1 MASDADLARQVGR
14 VQRVSAALE
23 HLRMPSKVGVPRQA
37 GRRGIQSIEIGA
49 RVIDALRQAP
59 GPQSLKELAV
69 AARIPT
75 SNCHRYLVSF
85 VRAGFVSQDPA
96 TSRYDL
102 GPGLLQAGL
111 AALSRLDAVE
121 IGTNALTR
129 LVDSTGH
136 TGLLAIWA
144 DLGPVIVRWMPG
156 RLAIRTTLSTGS
168 RMPLLTS
175 ATGRIFLAYLP
186 NRQTA
191 RLAAK
196 EMMTGKA
203 NAKAIA
209 ADIRTRGMARVSGDH
224 IPGLNAIAA
233 PILDLHGE
241 AAAAITLV
249 GLSDGFAPET
259 VTALRIVTREASN
272 MLGWPNTASL
282 GVEEPTET

>member
-1 MASDADLARQVGR
+1 
-14 VQRVSAALE
+14 
-23 HLRMPSKVGVPRQA
+23 MPSKAEALKQES
-37 GRRGIQSIEIGA
+37 RRGIQSIEIGV
-49 RVIDALRQAP
+49 RVIDALREA
-59 GPQSLKELAV
+59 GAPQSLKELAK
-69 AARIPT
+69 AANIPA

-102 GPGLLQAGL
+102 GAGLLQAGL
-111 AALSRLDAVE
+111 AALSRLDVVE

-129 LVDSTGH
+129 LVDFTGY

-156 RLAIRTTLSTGS
+156 RLAIRTTLATGS
-168 RMPLLTS
+168 MMPLLHS

-186 NRQTA
+186 KRQTE

-196 EMMTGKA
+196 EMTARKA
-203 NAKAIA
+203 DVKAISA
-209 ADIRTRGMARVSGDH
+209 SVRSQGLAQVSGDH

-233 PILDLHGE
+233 PILDVHGE

-249 GLSDGFAPET
+249 GLSDGFAPDT
-259 VTALRIVTREASN
+259 VTALRSVARDASHT
-272 MLGWPNTASL
+272 LGWPISHRL
-282 GVEEPTET
+282 EK